1 MAHPTMHRQANAA
14 HMKGKVQH
22 TQASQGNRFTFCHS
36 EGSAAELATLGL
48 SPCARRA
55 RCLSAHRPPSARLLA
70 PGGEG
75 RASGPRS
82 PHLLARERHLLDDH
96 KVAASPP
103 SALPTAPLASSRWL
117 PLAAALLHPG
127 HQRERSRAGQ
137 RTLSHPRSVARA
149 LAGRL
154 DLLGSRMDAHG
165 FLCRC
170 TV

>member
-1 MAHPTMHRQANAA
+1 MHRQANAS
-14 HMKGKVQH
+14 HMKDKVQH
-22 TQASQGNRFTFCHS
+22 TQATQGNRFTFCHS
-36 EGSAAELATLGL
+36 EGSPARLATIGL

-55 RCLSAHRPPSARLLA
+55 RCPSAHRPPSARLLA
-70 PGGEG
+70 PGGED
-75 RASGPRS
+75 RVSGPRS
-82 PHLLARERHLLDDH
+82 PHLLARERHLFDHH

-103 SALPTAPLASSRWL
+103 LALPAAPLARSSWL

-127 HQRERSRAGQ
+127 LQRERSRAGQ

-165 FLCRC
+165 LLCRC